1 MHILLKTIIKNE
13 HFENISFFFAPWY
26 QGTECVPII
35 IGPTI
40 ELNLGTMQKHQNLVS
55 NMLPSTSGTAHT
67 SMNPP
72 FLCWKLGQFCHFGS
86 NGPLYIFDFTFLD
99 TVFCFVFCCCCCF
112 FFFFFFYHYY
122 FEFIFYFL
130 LLFLFS

>member
-1 MHILLKTIIKNE
+1 MNILKM
-13 HFENISFFFAPWY
+13 SFFFAPWY

-67 SMNPP
+67 SMNSP
-72 FLCWKLGQFCHFGS
+72 FLDFLAFWGVF
-86 NGPLYIFDFTFLD
+86 YVFD
-99 TVFCFVFCCCCCF
+99 
-112 FFFFFFYHYY
+112 
-122 FEFIFYFL
+122 EFISRYL
-130 LLFLFS
+130 RHLSYT